1 MTDRS
6 QSAAGT
12 SSAAN
17 VIPGVL
23 WMGGAVLSLSL
34 MAVAGRELLSS
45 MHAVEIV
52 FWRTVIGLAILVVF
66 FFRHGRPPLRAH
78 RLDLHLY
85 RNLTHVGAQALWFL
99 ALGLMPLANVFALEF
114 TTPIWGSLLAVIF
127 MGERFTRAKGI
138 ALACGL
144 VGVLIILRPGFGAF
158 NMSSFVVLGA
168 TIGFATA
175 ITITKSLARRD
186 SAMTILVYMNVI
198 QLPITFLMCIA
209 VWTMPT
215 LADVPWLIVVGLSNL
230 SAHLCL
236 ARSLAVADASV
247 VMPVDFLRLPMIA
260 VVGYLLYQESL
271 ELVILFGAGI
281 IFLGNF
287 YNVRRESAGL
297 RD

>member
-1 MTDRS
+1 V
-6 QSAAGT
+6 

-17 VIPGVL
+17 GVPGVV
-23 WMGGAVLSLSL
+23 WMGGAVLSLST

-52 FWRTVIGLAILVVF
+52 FWRTVVGLVVLAVF
-66 FFRHGRPPLRAH
+66 FFRYGRPRLRAH
-78 RLDLHLY
+78 RLDLHIY
-85 RNLTHVGAQALWFL
+85 RNLAHVGAQALWFL

-114 TTPIWGSLLAVIF
+114 TTPIWGSLLAVLF
-127 MGERFTRAKGI
+127 LGERFTRAKAI
-138 ALACGL
+138 ALACGFA
-144 VGVLIILRPGFGAF
+144 GVLIIVRPGFGGF
-158 NMSSFVVLGA
+158 NLSSFVVLGA

-175 ITITKSLARRD
+175 ITMTKALARRD

-198 QLPITFLMCIA
+198 QMPIAFLMSVT

-215 LADVPWLIVVGLSNL
+215 PGDIPWLIVVGLSNL

-247 VMPVDFLRLPMIA
+247 VMPVDFLRLPVIA

-287 YNVRRESAGL
+287 YNVRRESAGA
-297 RD
+297 RG